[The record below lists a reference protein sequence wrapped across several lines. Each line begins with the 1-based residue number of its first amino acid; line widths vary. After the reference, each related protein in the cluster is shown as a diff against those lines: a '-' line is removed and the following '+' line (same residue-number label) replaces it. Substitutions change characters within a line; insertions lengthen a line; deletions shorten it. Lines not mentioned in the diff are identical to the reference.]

1 MFNTYTS
8 INDYSC
14 QLEGCDLEFARWS
27 KDENMAYCEDSSA
40 LFCERKAGSIVKA
53 ITALY
58 ASIVK

>member
-1 MFNTYTS
+1 MINTYAS
-8 INDYSC
+8 ITDYAC
-14 QLEGCDLEFARWS
+14 QLEGRDLEFARWS

-53 ITALY
+53 ITALF

>member
-14 QLEGCDLEFARWS
+14 QLEGRDLEFARWS

-53 ITALY
+53 SPALF